1 VAELDAEPPSLLM
14 MPLAPFRDSLPPL
27 LGPSV
32 NKIKNF
38 FKFVELNF

>member
-1 VAELDAEPPSLLM
+1 VAELDAEPPSLL

-32 NKIKNF
+32 NKKEVF
-38 FKFVELNF
+38 FNL